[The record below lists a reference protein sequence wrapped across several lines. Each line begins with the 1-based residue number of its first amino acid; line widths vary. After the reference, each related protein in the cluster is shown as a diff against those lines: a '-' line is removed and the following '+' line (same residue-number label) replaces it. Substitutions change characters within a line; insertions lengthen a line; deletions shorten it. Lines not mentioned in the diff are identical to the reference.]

1 MNHIKKSICIGKG
14 GNKEMTCTKTSKA
27 DWGSFCVRHS
37 EEIEFRLAPAF
48 GLEKMTILNRQAG
61 GNHFFQYINLKT
73 NMLYTL
79 NLYLHSC

>member
-1 MNHIKKSICIGKG
+1 MI
-14 GNKEMTCTKTSKA
+14 CTKTSKA

-61 GNHFFQYINLKT
+61 GRSFFPSFIEI
-73 NMLYTL
+73 
-79 NLYLHSC
+79 